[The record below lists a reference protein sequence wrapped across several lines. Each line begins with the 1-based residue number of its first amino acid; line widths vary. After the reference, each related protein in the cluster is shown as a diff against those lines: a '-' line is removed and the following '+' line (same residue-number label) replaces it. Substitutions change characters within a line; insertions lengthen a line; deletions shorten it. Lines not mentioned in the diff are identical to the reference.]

1 MPGRPGSK
9 PRQVGRAGRKRRKRR
24 KRPERQLAVPAP
36 EQVAS
41 LCRALGHPLRA
52 RLVAFLSSAPYG
64 GAYVCELASHLERA
78 QPTVSHHLG
87 VLAQAGIVRREQ
99 RGTWAWYQ
107 VVPERLSNLREQ
119 LSAFIA
125 TAPLAPAAGG

>member
-1 MPGRPGSK
+1 MSGRPGS
-9 PRQVGRAGRKRRKRR
+9 RQRQFGRAGRKRAE
-24 KRPERQLAVPAP
+24 PQLAVPAP
-36 EQVAS
+36 DQVAN
-41 LCRALGHPLRA
+41 LCQALGHPLRA

-64 GAYVCELASHLERA
+64 GACMSELASHLKRA
-78 QPTVSHHLG
+78 QSTVSHHLG
-87 VLAQAGIVRREQ
+87 VLAHAGIVRKEQ